1 MYIKE
6 IELNNFRI
14 YKGRNIISL
23 LPSDDK
29 NVIVISGKNG
39 FGKTTFLM
47 SLVWCLYGKQMEKV
61 DDLYEKEIRDKGNY
75 TKYISESLNR
85 KAREEGETEFSVSV
99 TFSEVKIPDIT
110 CSEVTIRRT
119 YNIITSASDKV
130 EVLIDGY
137 QNELIDDL
145 SKNNQQ
151 GEEIFIRDFILP
163 IEIAKFFFFDAEKIV
178 SLAEVNSTQ
187 QRQQLS
193 KAYSEVLGIQKYED
207 LKASLEEKQDDY
219 RRKSAKPEEK
229 RELNQVQTDI
239 DNTQI
244 TISDINRQIDEA
256 KEKRNIQEKEAEE
269 IQRKL
274 IREGDKMSLEEL
286 DKLKSEQAELNQE
299 IILKQDGLK
308 ELFDIIPFALAGD
321 TMANILEQ
329 LTNEK
334 ILSEQKYKQDDV
346 SDKIDRIQADLENAK
361 SKSTLSFDHNTVK
374 IKDFYEEQIKI
385 LIKKY
390 FYSDIVELPQSF
402 KALHDFSDN
411 QINEFSQLVNT
422 IRHSFKDKFSQLHTE
437 YSSIRN
443 QLDAINRK
451 LRDAENKAEDE
462 YISYLRGKKDGI
474 MNTIIRYDNEIEAL
488 NRKIGELS
496 VQLRT
501 YRLKQEALRK
511 RIDESSFYSQ
521 KEEKTKRLITRLQN
535 FIAQFKDE
543 KKKSLETKMLESLNI
558 LMHKKGF
565 IARVDVDINATGD
578 DIDIVLYNRNDK
590 VIDKSSLSMGERQM
604 YASALLSSLVDE
616 SEIEFPVFID
626 SPMQK
631 FDEQHAE
638 NIIKHFYPNV
648 SKQVVIFPLI
658 NKELTEKEYFI
669 LEPKICRAYL
679 IDNISTDSSR
689 FEEIIPADQFIE
701 QYNLKYN
708 AN

>member
-14 YKGRNIISL
+14 YKGKNKISL

-29 NVIVISGKNG
+29 NVIVVSGKNG

-85 KAREEGETEFSVSV
+85 KAREDGENEFSVSV
-99 TFSEVKIPDIT
+99 TFNDIKIPDIT
-110 CSEVTIRRT
+110 CSEVTIKRT
-119 YNIITSASDKV
+119 YNIILSASDKV

-137 QNELIDDL
+137 PHELAGDF

-187 QRQQLS
+187 QRQQIS

-207 LKASLEEKQDDY
+207 LKANLEDKQDDY
-219 RRKSAKPEEK
+219 RRRSAKPEEK
-229 RELNQVQTDI
+229 KELNQLYTDI
-239 DNTQI
+239 ENVQI
-244 TISDINRQIDEA
+244 TINDIYYQIDII
-256 KEKRNIQEKEAEE
+256 KEKRNTLEKEAEE

-274 IREGDKMSLEEL
+274 IREGDKMSVEEL
-286 DKLKSEQAELNQE
+286 NELKDKQAQLNHDILGKQEL
-299 IILKQDGLK
+299 LK
-308 ELFDIIPFALAGD
+308 ELFDIIPFALAGE
-321 TMANILEQ
+321 TTANVLEQ
-329 LTNEK
+329 LTNER
-334 ILSEQKYKQDDV
+334 ILSEQRYKQEDV
-346 SDKIDRIQADLENAK
+346 TEKIDRIQADLENAK
-361 SKSTLSFDHNTVK
+361 AKTDLSFDHNTVK
-374 IKDFYEEQIKI
+374 IKNFYEEQIKK

-390 FYSDIVELPQSF
+390 FYSDIVELPASF
-402 KALHDFSDN
+402 KVIHDFSGN
-411 QINEFSQLVNT
+411 QVNEFTQLVNT
-422 IRHSFKDKFSQLHTE
+422 IKHSFKDKFSQLNTE
-437 YSSIRN
+437 YSAIKN

-451 LRDAENKAEDE
+451 IRDAENNAEDE
-462 YISYLRGKKDGI
+462 YISDLRAKKI
-474 MNTIIRYDNEIEAL
+474 LLQNSIIRYDNEIEAL

-496 VQLRT
+496 NELKA
-501 YRLKQEALRK
+501 YRQQQDILRK
-511 RIDESSFYSQ
+511 KIDESSVYSQ
-521 KEEKTKRLITRLQN
+521 KEKKTKQLIIVLQS
-535 FIAQFKDE
+535 FIAKFKDE
-543 KKKSLETKMLESLNI
+543 KKKSLEEKMLQSLNI
-558 LMHKKGF
+558 LLHKKDF
-565 IARVDVDINATGD
+565 IKRVDVNINATGD
-578 DIDIVLYNRNDK
+578 DIDIVLYNKNNKIIDRN
-590 VIDKSSLSMGERQM
+590 SLSMGERQM

-658 NKELTEKEYFI
+658 NKELTEKEFDM
-669 LEPKICRAYL
+669 LKPKVCRAYL
-679 IDNISTDSSR
+679 INNTSTDSSV
-689 FEEIIPADQFIE
+689 FIE
-701 QYNLKYN
+701 TSPDKFIETYNQKYN
-708 AN
+708 AD

>member
-1 MYIKE
+1 MFIKE

-14 YKGRNIISL
+14 YKGKNVISL
-23 LPSDDK
+23 LPTDDE

-85 KAREEGETEFSVSV
+85 KARENGENEFSVSV
-99 TFSEVKIPDIT
+99 TFCDVKIPDIT
-110 CSEVTIRRT
+110 CSEVTIKRT
-119 YNIITSASDKV
+119 YNVITSTTDKV

-137 QNELIDDL
+137 QNELIEDL
-145 SKNNQQ
+145 SKTNQQ

-207 LKASLEEKQDDY
+207 LKANLEEKQDDY
-219 RRKSAKPEEK
+219 RRRSAKPEEK
-229 RELNQVQTDI
+229 KELNQLQTDI
-239 DNTQI
+239 ENS
-244 TISDINRQIDEA
+244 TISITDINFQIDEI
-256 KEKRNIQEKEAEE
+256 KEKRNTIEKEAED

-286 DKLKSEQAELNQE
+286 NELKNEQAKLNQE
-299 IILKQDGLK
+299 IISKQEGLK
-308 ELFDIIPFALAGD
+308 ELFDVIPFALAGD
-321 TMANILEQ
+321 TMANVLEQ
-329 LTNEK
+329 LNNER

-346 SDKIDRIQADLENAK
+346 SEKIDKIQADIENAK
-361 SKSTLSFDHNTVK
+361 SKSDICFDVNTVK
-374 IKDFYEEQIKI
+374 IRNFYENQIKV
-385 LIKKY
+385 LVKKY
-390 FYSDIVELPQSF
+390 FYADIVELPETF
-402 KALHDFSDN
+402 KVLHGFSDE
-411 QINEFSQLVNT
+411 QTREFSQLADT
-422 IRHSFKDKFSQLHTE
+422 IRHSFKDKFSQLNTE
-437 YSSIRN
+437 YSFMKN
-443 QLDAINRK
+443 QLDSINRK

-462 YISYLRGKKDGI
+462 YISNLREKK
-474 MNTIIRYDNEIEAL
+474 NTIANSIIRYDNEIEAL
-488 NRKIGELS
+488 NRKIGELLN
-496 VQLRT
+496 QLKAFRQ
-501 YRLKQEALRK
+501 RQDILRK
-511 RIDESSFYSQ
+511 KIDESSVYSQ
-521 KEEKTKRLITRLQN
+521 KEQKTKQLITRLQN

-543 KKKSLETKMLESLNI
+543 KKKSLEAKMLESLNM
-558 LMHKKGF
+558 LLHKKGF
-565 IARVDVDINATGD
+565 VKRVDVDINATGD
-578 DIDIVLYNRNDK
+578 DIDIVLYNQNDRI
-590 VIDKSSLSMGERQM
+590 IDKSSLSMGERQM

-638 NIIKHFYPNV
+638 NIIRHFYPNV
-648 SKQVVIFPLI
+648 SKQVIIFPLI
-658 NKELTEKEYFI
+658 NKELTEKEYNI
-669 LEPKICRAYL
+669 LQPKIARAYL
-679 IDNISTDSSR
+679 IDNTSTDSS
-689 FEEIIPADQFIE
+689 EFIE
-701 QYNLKYN
+701 TTPTDFIETYNQKYN

>member
-14 YKGRNIISL
+14 YKGKNIISL
-23 LPSDDK
+23 LPTDDK
-29 NVIVISGKNG
+29 NVIVVSGKNG

-85 KAREEGETEFSVSV
+85 KAREDGENEFSVSV
-99 TFSEVKIPDIT
+99 TFSDVKIPDIT
-110 CSEVTIRRT
+110 CSEVTIKRT
-119 YNIITSASDKV
+119 YNVITSTSDKV

-137 QNELIDDL
+137 QNELIEDL

-207 LKASLEEKQDDY
+207 LKANLEEKQDDY
-219 RRKSAKPEEK
+219 RRRSAKPEEK
-229 RELNQVQTDI
+229 KELNQLQTNI
-239 DNTQI
+239 ENTQI
-244 TISDINRQIDEA
+244 TINDIHSQIDDI
-256 KEKRNIQEKEAEE
+256 KEKRNTLDKEGEE

-286 DKLKSEQAELNQE
+286 NELKAEQANLNQE
-299 IILKQDGLK
+299 IVIKQDGLK

-329 LTNEK
+329 LNNEEV
-334 ILSEQKYKQDDV
+334 LSEQKFKQEDV
-346 SDKIDRIQADLENAK
+346 SEKIDRIQADLENAK
-361 SKSTLSFDHNTVK
+361 SKSDLCFDPHTVK
-374 IKDFYEEQIKI
+374 IKNFYEEQIKL

-390 FYSDIVELPQSF
+390 FYSDIVELPKSF
-402 KALHDFSDN
+402 KVLHDFSGN
-411 QINEFSQLVNT
+411 QINEFSQLINT
-422 IRHSFKDKFSQLHTE
+422 IRHSFKDKFSQLNTE
-437 YSSIRN
+437 YSYIKN
-443 QLDAINRK
+443 QLDSINRK
-451 LRDAENKAEDE
+451 LRDAENNAEDE
-462 YISYLRGKKDGI
+462 YISSLRDKKDTLA
-474 MNTIIRYDNEIEAL
+474 NSIIRYDNEIEAL

-496 VQLRT
+496 NELKA
-501 YRLKQEALRK
+501 YRQRQDILRK
-511 RIDESSFYSQ
+511 KIDESSVYSQ
-521 KEEKTKRLITRLQN
+521 KERKTKQLITRLQN

-543 KKKSLETKMLESLNI
+543 KKKSLEAKMLQSLNI

-565 IARVDVDINATGD
+565 IKRVDVDINATGD
-578 DIDIVLYNRNDK
+578 DIDIVLYNKNDK

-658 NKELTEKEYFI
+658 NKELTEKEYHM
-669 LEPKICRAYL
+669 LQPKVCRAYL
-679 IDNISTDSSR
+679 IDNTSTDSS
-689 FEEIIPADQFIE
+689 AFIE
-701 QYNLKYN
+701 TSSDTFIETYNLKYN
-708 AN
+708 AD

>member
-14 YKGRNIISL
+14 YKGENKISL
-23 LPSDDK
+23 LPSNGR

-61 DDLYEKEIRDKGNY
+61 DDLYEKEIKDKGNY

-85 KAREEGETEFSVSV
+85 KAREEGETEFSVAI
-99 TFSEVKIPDIT
+99 TFNDVKIPDIT
-110 CSEVTIRRT
+110 CSEVTVKRT
-119 YNIITSASDKV
+119 YNVITSTSDKV

-137 QNELIDDL
+137 TNELIEDL

-207 LKASLEEKQDDY
+207 LKANLEEKQDDY
-219 RRKSAKPEEK
+219 RKSSAKPEEK
-229 RELNQVQTDI
+229 QELNQLHTDI
-239 DNTQI
+239 ENTQI
-244 TISDINRQIDEA
+244 SINNIGLQIDDY
-256 KEKRNIQEKEAEE
+256 KEKKNTAEKEAED

-274 IREGDKMSLEEL
+274 IREGDKMSL
-286 DKLKSEQAELNQE
+286 DELNELKIEREKINQD
-299 IILKQDGLK
+299 ILDKQDGLK
-308 ELFDIIPFALAGD
+308 DLYDIIPFALAGE
-321 TMANILEQ
+321 TMANISEQ
-329 LTNEK
+329 ISNEQ
-334 ILSEQKYKQDDV
+334 ILSEQKFKQDDV
-346 SDKIDRIQADLENAK
+346 AEKIEKIQADIENAK
-361 SKSTLSFDHNTVK
+361 LKSDLCFDRNTFK

-390 FYSDIVELPQSF
+390 FYNDIIELPESF
-402 KALHDFSDN
+402 RVLHDFSN
-411 QINEFSQLVNT
+411 TQINEFTQLIST
-422 IRHSFKDKFSQLHTE
+422 IRHSFKDKFSKLNTE
-437 YSSIRN
+437 YSYLKN
-443 QLDAINRK
+443 QLDSINRK
-451 LRDAENKAEDE
+451 LRDAENKAENE
-462 YISYLRGKKDGI
+462 YIATLRTKKEALENSI
-474 MNTIIRYDNEIEAL
+474 LKYNNEIELL

-496 VQLRT
+496 NELTT
-501 YRLKQEALRK
+501 YKKRRELLRK
-511 RIDESSFYSQ
+511 KIDESSVYSQ
-521 KEEKTKRLITRLQN
+521 KEQKTKQLILRLQN
-535 FIAQFKDE
+535 FIVQFKDE
-543 KKKSLETKMLESLNI
+543 KKKSLETKMLNSLNI
-558 LMHKKGF
+558 LLHKKGF
-565 IARVDVDINATGD
+565 IQRVDVDINATGD
-578 DIDIVLYNRNDK
+578 DIDIVLYNQNDK

-604 YASALLSSLVDE
+604 YASALLNSLVDE

-648 SKQVVIFPLI
+648 SNQVIIFPLI
-658 NKELTEKEYFI
+658 NKELTEKEYQM
-669 LEPKICRAYL
+669 LEPNVSRTYL
-679 IDNISTDSSR
+679 INNTSTDSS
-689 FEEIIPADQFIE
+689 EFIVVNPDKFLE
-701 QYNLKYN
+701 TYNEKYN

>member
-14 YKGRNIISL
+14 YKGKNVISL

-85 KAREEGETEFSVSV
+85 KAKEDGENEFSVSV
-99 TFSEVKIPDIT
+99 TFSDVKIPDIT

-119 YNIITSASDKV
+119 YNVLTSTADKV

-178 SLAEVNSTQ
+178 SLAEVNSNQ

-207 LKASLEEKQDDY
+207 LKTNLEEKQDDY
-219 RRKSAKPEEK
+219 RRRSAKPEEK
-229 RELNQVQTDI
+229 KELNQLQTDI
-239 DNTQI
+239 TNTQI
-244 TISDINRQIDEA
+244 SINDLNSQIDDI
-256 KEKRNIQEKEAEE
+256 KEKRNTCEKEAEN

-286 DKLKSEQAELNQE
+286 NELKEEQSKLNEQ
-299 IILKQDGLK
+299 IIIKQDGLRN
-308 ELFDIIPFALAGD
+308 LFDVIPFALAGE
-321 TMANILEQ
+321 TMVNVLEQ
-329 LTNEK
+329 IKNEML
-334 ILSEQKYKQDDV
+334 LSEHKYKQEDV
-346 SDKIDRIQADLENAK
+346 SDKINRIQADLENAK
-361 SKSTLSFDHNTVK
+361 SKSDLCFDSNTVR
-374 IKDFYEEQIKI
+374 IKNFYEEQIKI

-390 FYSDIVELPQSF
+390 FYSDILKLPSSF
-402 KALHDFSDN
+402 KVLHDFSSN
-411 QINEFSQLVNT
+411 QNNEFSQLVST
-422 IRHSFKDKFSQLHTE
+422 IKHSFKDKLSQLNIE
-437 YSSIRN
+437 YLSLKN
-443 QLDAINRK
+443 QLDSINRK
-451 LRDAENKAEDE
+451 IKNAENNAEDE
-462 YISYLRGKKDGI
+462 YISSLRAKKDNI
-474 MNTIIRYDNEIEAL
+474 NSSIIRFDNEIDSL

-496 VQLRT
+496 NE
-501 YRLKQEALRK
+501 LKAYKQRQDILRK
-511 RIDESSFYSQ
+511 KIDESSVYSQ
-521 KEEKTKRLITRLQN
+521 KESKTKQLIMRLQN

-543 KKKSLETKMLESLNI
+543 KKKSLEAKMLESLSI
-558 LMHKKGF
+558 LLHKKNF
-565 IARVDVDINATGD
+565 IKRVDVDINATGD
-578 DIDIVLYNRNDK
+578 DIDIVLYNMRNK
-590 VIDKSSLSMGERQM
+590 IIDRSSLSMGERQM

-631 FDEQHAE
+631 FDEQHAG
-638 NIIKHFYPNV
+638 NIIKYFYPNV
-648 SKQVVIFPLI
+648 SKQVIIFPLI
-658 NKELTEKEYFI
+658 NKELTEKEYSM
-669 LEPKICRAYL
+669 LLPNVCRAYL
-679 IDNISTDSSR
+679 IDNTSTDSSE
-689 FEEIIPADQFIE
+689 FIEAPSDQFIE
-701 QYNLKYN
+701 KYNQKYN
-708 AN
+708 AD